1 MDVIK
6 FLENAGSVPMQAE
19 EYLAAVGALDID
31 DAERAALMARDGDAL
46 GRLLGGRDTM
56 YCSILAPDHED
67 APLLPDEPSLPEG
80 PDSDPDK
87 PREN

>member
-6 FLENAGSVPMQAE
+6 FLETAGSVPMPAD

-31 DAERAALMARDGDAL
+31 AAERAALVARDGDAL

-56 YCSILAPDHED
+56 YCSILAPEHED
-67 APLLPDEPSLPEG
+67 APLLPDEPGQE
-80 PDSDPDK
+80 PDTDPDK
-87 PREN
+87 ALEN

>member
-6 FLENAGSVPMQAE
+6 FLENAGSAPMAAE
-19 EYLAAVGALDID
+19 EYLAAIGALDID
-31 DAERAALMARDGDAL
+31 VAERAALVARDGDAL

-67 APLLPDEPSLPEG
+67 APLLPEEPGLPEE
-80 PDSDPDK
+80 PDSDPDRS
-87 PREN
+87 PEN